1 MLARNLNDEV
11 LVVIAD
17 HHLAPVGEEAVAD
30 SVVEV
35 ILAAGEEILVV
46 EEVDLASVVVQAQ
59 VQVVSGAA
67 LVVAV
72 AALAIAAAEV
82 GHLVAV
88 ALAVP
93 LVIAEV
99 VVMVV

>member
-1 MLARNLNDEV
+1 
-11 LVVIAD
+11 
-17 HHLAPVGEEAVAD
+17 VAD

-46 EEVDLASVVVQAQ
+46 EEEDLASVAVQAQ
-59 VQVVSGAA
+59 AQAASVAA

-72 AALAIAAAEV
+72 ALAIAAAEV
-82 GHLVAV
+82 DHLAA
-88 ALAVP
+88 ALVVP

-99 VVMVV
+99 VVTVV